1 MKLGELA
8 EGEASDLVGKPRN
21 GHAFSSN
28 EVEQILALA
37 GRHPYW
43 LNYLCAQAYEAKQA
57 GRLDRKAFDAIEA
70 RLNEERRMAEAIRTG
85 EAEDAQP
92 ANAALETQT
101 TGAPGVKDPNAPLRW
116 SLILTLLSLAIG
128 GFSALSTNPPGLYL
142 ALVVL
147 GASLV
152 LLLIQ
157 AVKGGRPR

>member
-1 MKLGELA
+1 
-8 EGEASDLVGKPRN
+8 
-21 GHAFSSN
+21 
-28 EVEQILALA
+28 
-37 GRHPYW
+37 
-43 LNYLCAQAYEAKQA
+43 
-57 GRLDRKAFDAIEA
+57 
-70 RLNEERRMAEAIRTG
+70 MAEAIRTG